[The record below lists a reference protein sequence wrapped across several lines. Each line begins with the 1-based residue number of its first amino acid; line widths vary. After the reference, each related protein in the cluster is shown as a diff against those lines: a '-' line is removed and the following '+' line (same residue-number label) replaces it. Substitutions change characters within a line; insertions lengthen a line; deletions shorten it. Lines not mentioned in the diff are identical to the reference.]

1 MLEKRFEEFIIP
13 DLNSDKRYPGF
24 STCISLKLFSH
35 KYLGRKYIF
44 DYAQKEN
51 QNRISLFLDPNNNLV
66 FEIIDN
72 VGELNNVKIPSNEYS
87 FNKDM
92 VICCEYGIID
102 EFSFMRFFIDKRFI
116 EQSKFRFKIN
126 LPNDV
131 EKKIMFGY
139 DISGNYGTI
148 MTLHSC
154 IAFKAILDKKTR
166 DSLFAYWLAR
176 LPSH

>member
-35 KYLGRKYIF
+35 KYLRRKYIF

-131 EKKIMFGY
+131 EKK
-139 DISGNYGTI
+139 
-148 MTLHSC
+148 
-154 IAFKAILDKKTR
+154 
-166 DSLFAYWLAR
+166 
-176 LPSH
+176 